1 MKTSII
7 STKLFLII
15 FLVHGQTTFAGESFT
30 KINIQGN
37 AKVILRQDSV
47 CSVRFT
53 GNNNPADEKTSISNG
68 TLNINGNPNNDLN
81 ISLASLQ
88 EIKIEG
94 RGSVTGISTFNVEDL
109 NLQIDGD
116 GKIILDV
123 KAKKISSQISGLGKI
138 VLSGTSEKT
147 DFSIPGS
154 GKIDALGLKTI
165 KCNVNISGLGKCLVD
180 VIDELN
186 TNISGGGTI
195 SYKSL
200 PKIVNKNISG
210 IGTIKNYDEDN
221 LSVKQN
227 PDTTRLV
234 IGNKQIWVIGNK
246 DIKREKNN
254 TAKPIW
260 AGFEMGINS
269 YLDNGGIFTLSQ
281 GKENF
286 DVRLEKSVSVG
297 LNILQHEVEL
307 GRSNIWVFTG
317 LGISWNNYRYNN
329 NVVLDNGSRT
339 SARIDTT
346 PGINF
351 KKSKLVTSYITAPLM
366 LEVFTSRDEDRAFH
380 LGAGGIFG
388 LRIGSHTKQKIEMD
402 GKDFK
407 IKDHDDFNLNP
418 FRYGFRLAIGY
429 GKFNVYADYYAST
442 LFRDKKGPVL
452 YPVNA
457 GITFVGF

>member
-1 MKTSII
+1 MKTNIF
-7 STKLFLII
+7 TAKLLLVI
-15 FLVHGQTTFAGESFT
+15 FLVYSQTSYAGESFT

-53 GNNNPADEKTSISNG
+53 GNNSLTEKETSISNG

-94 RGSVTGISTFNVEDL
+94 RGSVTGISTFNVDDL

-138 VLSGTSEKT
+138 VLSGTSENT

-154 GKIDALGLKTI
+154 GKIDALELKTI
-165 KCNVNISGLGKCLVD
+165 KCDVNISGLGKCLVD

-195 SYKSL
+195 SYKTL

-210 IGTIKNYDEDN
+210 IGTIKNYSEDN
-221 LSVKQN
+221 LSVKSN

-234 IGNKQIWVIGNK
+234 IGNKQIWVFGNK
-246 DIKREKNN
+246 DIKQVKNN

-260 AGFEMGINS
+260 TGFEMGINS
-269 YLDNGGIFTLSQ
+269 YVDNGGTFTLSQ

-297 LNILQHEVEL
+297 LNLLQHEVEL
-307 GRSNIWVFTG
+307 GRSNIWLLTG
-317 LGISWNNYRYNN
+317 LGISWNNYRFNN
-329 NVVLDNGSRT
+329 NVVLDNGNT
-339 SARIDTT
+339 ISARIDTT
-346 PGINF
+346 PGVNF
-351 KKSKLVTSYITAPLM
+351 KKSKLVTSYLTAPLM
-366 LEVFTSRDEDRAFH
+366 LEVLTSRNEDKAFH
-380 LGAGGIFG
+380 LGVGGIFG
-388 LRIGSHTKQKIEMD
+388 LRIGSHTKQKIEID
-402 GKDFK
+402 GKDSK

-418 FRYGFRLAIGY
+418 FRYGFRLAIGF
-429 GKFNVYADYYAST
+429 GKFNVFADYYAST
-442 LFRDKKGPVL
+442 LFREKKGPVL